1 MIEVFDKNHI
11 RMASH
16 KRLQTVTAGRYSTD
30 EAHMPPNHR
39 AVHQMR
45 QFDGNR
51 YRSWAKQ
58 IGENTYRIVD
68 HLLTGGSVEE
78 QGYKACMGIL
88 QFSKTYGEAV
98 LEAACAKARALG
110 SCTYTT
116 VKGIVKNG
124 VPTSQ
129 RTASVPSHE
138 NIRGSGY
145 YK

>member
-1 MIEVFDKNHI
+1 M
-11 RMASH
+11 
-16 KRLQTVTAGRYSTD
+16 
-30 EAHMPPNHR
+30 
-39 AVHQMR
+39 
-45 QFDGNR
+45 
-51 YRSWAKQ
+51 
-58 IGENTYRIVD
+58 
-68 HLLTGGSVEE
+68 TGGSVEE

-88 QFSKTYGEAV
+88 QFTKTYGEPA

-124 VPTSQ
+124 VSASQ
-129 RTASVPSHE
+129 RATSVPNHE